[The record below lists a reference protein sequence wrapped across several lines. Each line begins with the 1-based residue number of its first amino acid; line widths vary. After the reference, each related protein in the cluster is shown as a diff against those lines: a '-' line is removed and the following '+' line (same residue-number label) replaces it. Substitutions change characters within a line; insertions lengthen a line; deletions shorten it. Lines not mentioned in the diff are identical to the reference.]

1 MTTRAAIGD
10 AALVAVGVAACV
22 FGLRQGVGAINA
34 PESGLMPFIVGALLA
49 ALGLPGAFARAAD
62 GHGEAD
68 GDDTPFVRNPRGW
81 LLTVAAVI
89 GLAVGVAYLS
99 FVPAVFLFTLVLY
112 AAGGSRRIVA
122 SLVYPALVTLACWLV
137 FVHWFGVSFR

>member
-1 MTTRAAIGD
+1 MITRAAIGD
-10 AALVAVGVAACV
+10 AALLAVGVAACV
-22 FGLRQGVGAINA
+22 FGAQLGIGTINA

-49 ALGLPGAFARAAD
+49 ALALPGLFAGA
-62 GHGEAD
+62 GGKHGEAD
-68 GDDTPFVRNPRGW
+68 GDDTPLVRNPRGW

-99 FVPAVFLFTLVLY
+99 FAPAVFLFTLVLY
-112 AAGGSRRIVA
+112 TAGGPRRIVA
-122 SLVYPALVTLACWLV
+122 SLVYPTLVTLASWLV

>member
-1 MTTRAAIGD
+1 MTRAAIGD
-10 AALVAVGVAACV
+10 AALVAVGVAACI
-22 FGLRQGVGAINA
+22 FGARLGIGAINA

-49 ALGLPGAFARAAD
+49 ALGLPGLFARAGD
-62 GHGEAD
+62 GHD
-68 GDDTPFVRNPRGW
+68 DSDDTPFLRNPRGW
-81 LLTVAAVI
+81 LLTVVAVI

-112 AAGGSRRIVA
+112 TAGGPRRIVA